1 MGRSESVGPAKREAN
16 PESKREPKPEPKP
29 APKSEPPEG
38 LAWLRGRPTARPG
51 LLLRTLVAVGSF
63 VARRVCDLRWHVEGA
78 DNLPKTGGYI
88 AACAIHRNW
97 IDAPLLVALLPQEPR
112 IWYLGSG
119 VAAFRS
125 RWVEWLL
132 RRIGGILPV
141 YRGGLDIDVH
151 VDAAAAVI
159 GAGAVFGIFP
169 EGSRRGEAAAPE
181 AFRRG
186 VGLVGLRTGA
196 TIVPMALAG
205 TIELYRGRRIAL
217 GILPPTTAL
226 ALAGVETPLEPDTPA
241 EHAAARTATRALEAL
256 LAPHIAE
263 LAAACAD
270 PPQTPRR
277 WRWMTTLF
285 K

>member
-1 MGRSESVGPAKREAN
+1 MSEQPSQA
-16 PESKREPKPEPKP
+16 
-29 APKSEPPEG
+29 EPPEG
-38 LAWLRGRPTARPG
+38 LDWLRGRPTARPG
-51 LLLRTLVAVGSF
+51 LLLRMLVAAGSF
-63 VARRVCDLRWHVEGA
+63 TARRVCDLHWSVEGVE
-78 DNLPKTGGYI
+78 NLPGAGGYI

-119 VAAFRS
+119 AAAFRS

-151 VDAAAAVI
+151 VNAAAAVI
-159 GAGAVFGIFP
+159 AEGAVFGIFP
-169 EGSRRGEAAAPE
+169 EGSRRGEAGAPE
-181 AFRRG
+181 PFRRG

-205 TIELYRGRRIAL
+205 SIELYRGRRIAL
-217 GILPPTTAL
+217 RILPPTTTL
-226 ALAGVETPLEPDTPA
+226 DLAGLENPLEPDSPA
-241 EHAAARTATRALEAL
+241 EHAAARTATRALESL
-256 LAPHIAE
+256 LAPDIAE
-263 LAAACAD
+263 LAARCAD
-270 PPQTPRR
+270 PPEAPRR
-277 WRWMTTLF
+277 WRWLTTLL